1 MMREEK
7 ILKDKFGKVNP
18 FTVPDGYFDSFAE
31 RLMENLPEQES
42 HVIHMHAQAWWKKM
56 PLRKMAAALGGVVVL
71 SCGALAFS
79 LAQQGGHE
87 SYAVSAHH
95 SEISGAST
103 EGTFEQMADYTM
115 MDNETIYASLVAEN

>member
-1 MMREEK
+1 MREEK

-42 HVIHMHAQAWWKKM
+42 HVIHMQAQTWWQKM

-79 LAQQGGHE
+79 RVQQGEHE
-87 SYAVSAHH
+87 SYAVSTHH
-95 SEISGAST
+95 LEVSSAST